1 MSLRDLR
8 CSGPAA
14 SSTSDAS
21 TDAGTGTGAV
31 CAVAQSLTPIP
42 RATAATVQ
50 LARQRFPQHICYNR
64 AHFYSPPQTA
74 KCPLRELPFNVH
86 NKKASLSTSRPPGMP
101 FGPFASPNSL
111 HLRLRRWR
119 APIAQRRLRLL
130 ENLREEI
137 PRRGRTPNVHR
148 LPPRRLLDETQRAVP
163 SQIVEHK
170 LQALPLAGRKPG
182 RGKVEHLSAGV
193 VQHPRALHTVR
204 GTALGLGKN

>member
-42 RATAATVQ
+42 RASAATVQ
-50 LARQRFPQHICYNR
+50 LGSGFLNTSATTESTSILLLKL
-64 AHFYSPPQTA
+64 PQTA

-111 HLRLRRWR
+111 RLRWRRQR
-119 APIAQRRLRLL
+119 APVAQRRLRLL

-163 SQIVEHK
+163 SQVVEHK
-170 LQALPLAGRKPG
+170 LQALPLAGEADDAHW
-182 RGKVEHLSAGV
+182 VFA
-193 VQHPRALHTVR
+193 
-204 GTALGLGKN
+204 